1 MKEESKV
8 KLSLTKPEK
17 TATAYKLFY
26 LHDGK
31 LYPPMVQNPDGSA
44 TPVGKWIDASAAEI
58 SAETKTGR
66 PQIQSGGKGT
76 HSSKGY
82 LAYRPGWHLGEVP
95 IANQFNKL
103 NPETG
108 KKELLPKDFVWAVC
122 EYSCDKDYQQEAM
135 KNGYTEKG
143 KYRRS
148 YAGLQ
153 KLPENGF
160 YRYRTNPNPETEE
173 WIITGKIKVIR
184 LLSGR
189 EVDELVKKAGKTP
202 QKREKGSYMDLEEDL
217 VKNLSRSIPVDRV
230 IERQRL
236 QIKRDAKEME
246 KRVKEELDKLVKKNK
261 ENCSRLCHFLKL
273 RFPEEGNKTSTE
285 IMCTH
290 YNNTVFDT
298 FARERN
304 YVRENPYFER

>member
-8 KLSLTKPEK
+8 KLSVTQPEK

-58 SAETKTGR
+58 SAQTKTGR

-135 KNGYTEKG
+135 KNPT
-143 KYRRS
+143 
-148 YAGLQ
+148 
-153 KLPENGF
+153 
-160 YRYRTNPNPETEE
+160 PETEE
-173 WIITGKIKVIR
+173 RIITGKIKVIR

-189 EVDELVKKAGKTP
+189 EVDELVMKAGKTP

-217 VKNLSRSIPVDRV
+217 VKNLSRSFPVDKV

-246 KRVKEELDKLVKKNK
+246 KRVKEELDKLVKKSN

-290 YNNTVFDT
+290 YNNIVFDT
-298 FARERN
+298 FARERS